1 MTRAPRSSLGL
12 FSGSSVSPLPGWTGC
27 LPKAGPVSAS
37 PQPSQSRAQ
46 RGCSVNV
53 QRLNKRTM
61 GVHVGGR
68 QEFREKEEVA
78 RDKRRKYPRRMKF
91 KDVGKIPE
99 CLEDFKM
106 FGKYQNVVKAVG
118 PGYSSGV
125 PEISSTSI
133 TQECTRNA
141 ESWAHSTP
149 AESDS
154 AFQHNAPVICITFK
168 FENGGSTRLGKF

>member
-1 MTRAPRSSLGL
+1 
-12 FSGSSVSPLPGWTGC
+12 
-27 LPKAGPVSAS
+27 
-37 PQPSQSRAQ
+37 
-46 RGCSVNV
+46 
-53 QRLNKRTM
+53 M

-78 RDKRRKYPRRMKF
+78 RDKRRKHPRKMKF
-91 KDVGKIPE
+91 KDAGKIPE
-99 CLEDFKM
+99 GLEDSRM

-118 PGYSSGV
+118 PGYSRGV
-125 PEISSTSI
+125 PETSSTGI

-168 FENGGSTRLGKF
+168 FENGWSTRWRKF